1 MGINFNVGSKQ
12 DNSYLFQG
20 LSGGGTNLNFLSDY
34 ASVKNG
40 SYGKLMKAYY
50 STAKNSD
57 TASGSTARSSKNILQ
72 KLEEEKRNPKVS
84 KDVKE
89 SNANLTAGL
98 SSLQKSVSALQN
110 DSTYTNTENGK
121 SAADKVVSAMKTYV
135 TDYNNVVNAA
145 KGSTLTGK
153 TAYVANMMSSTA
165 ANADKLSQVGIT
177 VNENGTLRINEEKLK
192 TADIS
197 QIQELF
203 STKDIMSYG
212 STIGSRLKFAGNV
225 SGTGSTDSTQTDKKT
240 DSATVSSAAGLKADG
255 KALADG
261 KMFEK
266 VKDEDGAARYDV
278 DSIFASVKS
287 FVNNY
292 NGMFDAAGSSSNSG
306 VVANLAYIRE
316 KTARSEDVLKQFGIN
331 VDNKGRMK
339 INEDTFKKADMSEV
353 QKFFK
358 DYGSS
363 VAGNASLVDYYM
375 TTQANASSGYTAAG
389 EYNVQGGV
397 RYTDIM

>member
-1 MGINFNVGSKQ
+1 MGISFNVDAKQ

-20 LSGGGTNLNFLSDY
+20 LSGGRENLNFLSDY

-57 TASGSTARSSKNILQ
+57 TASGSTARSSKNILK

-121 SAADKVVSAMKTYV
+121 SAADKVVSAVKTYV
-135 TDYNNVVNAA
+135 TDYNSVVNAA

-165 ANADKLSQVGIT
+165 ANADKLAEIGVT
-177 VNENGTLRINEEKLK
+177 VNENGTLRINEEMLK
-192 TADIS
+192 KADIS
-197 QIQELF
+197 QVQELF
-203 STKDIMSYG
+203 SAKDIMSYG
-212 STIGSRLKFAGNV
+212 STIGSRVKFAGNV
-225 SGTGSTDSTQTDKKT
+225 QGTAGTDSAQTDKKT
-240 DSATVSSAAGLKADG
+240 DSATVSGAAGLKADG

-261 KMFEK
+261 KLFEK
-266 VKDEDGAARYDV
+266 VKDKDGVEKYDI
-278 DSIFASVKS
+278 DKIFASVKS

-292 NGMFDAAGSSSNSG
+292 NGMFDAAESSSNSG
-306 VVANLAYIRE
+306 VVANLSYIRE
-316 KTARSEDVLKQFGIN
+316 KTAHNEDALKQFGIN

-339 INEDTFKKADMSEV
+339 IDEDTFKKADMSEV

-375 TTQANASSGYTAAG
+375 RTQANAASGYTADG
-389 EYNVQGGV
+389 GYNVQGGA